1 MHYISHINDRLLL
14 PMTYKKY
21 PFIAGILFFFSACT
35 SSPFLELN
43 SRDNFQLDPST
54 AFSISLNKDNLPVE
68 MDPILIENLGEA
80 AKNYLEGT
88 GHLFSSDAP
97 IAIEVSVASKD
108 KIKVDDF
115 RYYGYPMHRGFL
127 YDTDRINT
135 VPEFYLRISI
145 RDAAQD
151 QTLWTGLTKWRKG
164 SSYSPSDI
172 SSAELLV
179 ENLLINL

>member
-1 MHYISHINDRLLL
+1 
-14 PMTYKKY
+14 MTYKNY
-21 PFIAGILFFFSACT
+21 PLIAGILFFFSACV

-43 SRDNFQLDPST
+43 SRDNFQLEPAT
-54 AFSISLNKDNLPVE
+54 EFSISLNKENLPVE

-88 GHLFSSDAP
+88 GNLFSSDAS
-97 IAIEVSVASKD
+97 IIIELNVASKD

-115 RYYGYPMHRGFL
+115 RYYGYPMYRSYL
-127 YDTDRINT
+127 YDSDRINT

-145 RDAAQD
+145 RDTSID
-151 QTLWTGLTKWRKG
+151 KTLWTGLTKWRKG
-164 SSYSPSDI
+164 SSYSPSDM